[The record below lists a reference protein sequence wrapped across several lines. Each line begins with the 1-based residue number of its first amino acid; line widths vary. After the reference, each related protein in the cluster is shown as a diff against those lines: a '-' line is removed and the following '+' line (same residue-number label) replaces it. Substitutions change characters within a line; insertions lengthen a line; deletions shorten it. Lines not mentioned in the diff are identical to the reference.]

1 MTPFPSTR
9 AARGHVL
16 ARRRHRAKRQG
27 GVIVFIALIAV
38 LVLSLAAVAL
48 LRSTDTAGVISGNV
62 AFKEAATAAADTGAE
77 RAFNALPNLAKN
89 DVDVAGT
96 YFRLM
101 QPDTNGVPNTLT
113 NTNWAGV
120 PCYDTAGGSAVID
133 CADESLYRVQY
144 VIDRLCKVAPT
155 TTDPLT
161 LLTSNCV
168 AGQPF
173 SAGGDAAGSDN
184 NSHAQTTN
192 VFGSLTPPPPTRPTI
207 HYRVTVRVLGPRSTV
222 SIVQTTIELP
232 FG

>member
-1 MTPFPSTR
+1 MTLLPSFYSTAKVR
-9 AARGHVL
+9 A
-16 ARRRHRAKRQG
+16 RAKQAQR

-62 AFKEAATAAADTGAE
+62 AFKSATTSAADTGAE
-77 RAFNALPNLAKN
+77 RAFNALPALATA
-89 DVDVAGT
+89 DADVANK

-101 QPDTNGVPNTLT
+101 QAVDANGIPTAVANNDWT
-113 NTNWAGV
+113 GV
-120 PCYDTAGGSAVID
+120 PCYDTAGGAAPIS
-133 CADESLYRVQY
+133 CEDESSYRVQY
-144 VIDRLCKVAPT
+144 VIDRLCTTAPA

-161 LLTSNCV
+161 LLTSKCV

-173 SAGGDAAGSDN
+173 SSGGSAGDDL

-207 HYRVTVRVLGPRSTV
+207 HYRVTVRVQGPRNAL

>member
-1 MTPFPSTR
+1 MTPVLLTR
-9 AARGHVL
+9 TARGHVL
-16 ARRRHRAKRQG
+16 AQHHHRAKRQD

-77 RAFNALPNLAKN
+77 RAFNALPTLAKN

-101 QPDTNGVPNTLT
+101 QPVDANGVPNSID
-113 NTNWAGV
+113 WSSPSV
-120 PCYDTAGGSAVID
+120 PCYDTAGGSATIL
-133 CADESLYRVQY
+133 CSDESLYRVQY
-144 VIDRLCKVAPT
+144 VIDRLCTIAPT

-161 LLTSNCV
+161 LLTSKCV

-222 SIVQTTIELP
+222 SLVQTTIELP

>member
-1 MTPFPSTR
+1 MN
-9 AARGHVL
+9 L
-16 ARRRHRAKRQG
+16 APTVRAKRACAPGSHGHAKPQSG
-27 GVIVFIALIAV
+27 IIIFIALIAL

-62 AFKEAATAAADTGAE
+62 AFKEATTNAADTGAE
-77 RAFNALPNLAKN
+77 RAFNALPALASA
-89 DVDVAGT
+89 DADVANQ

-101 QPDTNGVPNTLT
+101 QTVDVNGVPTT
-113 NTNWAGV
+113 INWANV
-120 PCYDTAGGSAVID
+120 PCYDNVGGTTGISCTDNSA
-133 CADESLYRVQY
+133 YRVQY
-144 VIDRLCKVAPT
+144 VIDRLCTVAPA
-155 TTDPLT
+155 TTDSLT
-161 LLTSNCV
+161 LLTSECV

-173 SAGGDAAGSDN
+173 SAGGGAVGNDV

-207 HYRVTVRVLGPRSTV
+207 HYRVTVRVQGPRNTS

>member
-1 MTPFPSTR
+1 MTPVSLVRSAKGHAF
-9 AARGHVL
+9 ARH
-16 ARRRHRAKRQG
+16 RHRAKRQD

-38 LVLSLAAVAL
+38 LVLSLAAAAL

-77 RAFNALPNLAKN
+77 RAFNALPTLATN
-89 DVDVAGT
+89 DVDVANT

-101 QPDTNGVPNTLT
+101 QTVDANGVPNTI
-113 NTNWAGV
+113 NWANV
-120 PCYDTAGGSAVID
+120 PCYDAISGAATVCNGN
-133 CADESLYRVQY
+133 ESLYRVQY
-144 VIDRLCKVAPT
+144 VIDRLCSVAPT

-161 LLTSNCV
+161 LLTSKCV

>member
-1 MTPFPSTR
+1 MTPFPSACTAR
-9 AARGHVL
+9 APVL
-16 ARRRHRAKRQG
+16 ARQRHRAKRQG

-38 LVLSLAAVAL
+38 LVLSLAAAAL

-77 RAFNALPNLAKN
+77 RAFNALPTLAKN

-101 QPDTNGVPNTLT
+101 QPDTNGDGVPNTI
-113 NTNWAGV
+113 NWGNV
-120 PCYDTAGGSAVID
+120 PCYDAAGGSATVL
-133 CADESLYRVQY
+133 CGDESLYRVQY
-144 VIDRLCKVAPT
+144 VIDRLCTVAPT

-161 LLTSNCV
+161 LLTSKCV

>member
-1 MTPFPSTR
+1 MTLFPLIR
-9 AARGHVL
+9 ATGECPLPAWP
-16 ARRRHRAKRQG
+16 RRRSRRQD
-27 GVIVFIALIAV
+27 GVVVFIALIAV

-77 RAFNALPNLAKN
+77 RAFNALPTLAKI
-89 DVDVAGT
+89 DVDVANT

-101 QPDTNGVPNTLT
+101 QPVDTAGIPSTIN
-113 NTNWAGV
+113 NWASV
-120 PCYDTAGGSAVID
+120 PCYDTAGGSATID
-133 CADESLYRVQY
+133 CTDESLYRVQY
-144 VIDRLCKVAPT
+144 VIDRLCTVAPS

-161 LLTSNCV
+161 LLTSKCV

>member
-1 MTPFPSTR
+1 MKLVPPAST
-9 AARGHVL
+9 ARICAPALHK
-16 ARRRHRAKRQG
+16 RAKPQSG
-27 GVIVFIALIAV
+27 IIVFIALIAL

-62 AFKEAATAAADTGAE
+62 AFKEATTKAADTGAE
-77 RAFNALPNLAKN
+77 RAFNALPALAVA
-89 DVDVAGT
+89 DVDVPNQ

-101 QPDTNGVPNTLT
+101 QAVDAYGMPTTI
-113 NTNWAGV
+113 NWASV
-120 PCYDTAGGSAVID
+120 PCYDIAGGTTAISCTDNSA
-133 CADESLYRVQY
+133 YRVQY
-144 VIDRLCKVAPT
+144 VIDRLCTTAPA
-155 TTDPLT
+155 TTDSLT
-161 LLTSNCV
+161 LLTSECV

-173 SAGGDAAGSDN
+173 SAGGGAAGSDL

-207 HYRVTVRVLGPRSTV
+207 HYRVTVRVQGPRNTS